1 MDMQSRTYIESIP
14 TVEADFMQKVYLWMT
29 FALTLT
35 GFVAYRTT
43 QSEFLLELIFNSS
56 FGFIGLILVELALVI
71 WISSGIQ
78 RMSSNMAIGLFLL
91 YSVLNGMTLSVLLI
105 VYTGASVAS
114 TFFITAGMF
123 GAMSIYGYTT
133 KQDLSSWGN
142 LLFMAL
148 FGIILASFVNIF
160 LQSSGL
166 YWLISYIG
174 VLVFVGL
181 TAYDTQ
187 KIKQLAAQVI
197 VESEVGR
204 KVAILGALTLY
215 IDFIYMFIF
224 MLRTWGNRR

>member
-35 GFVAYRTT
+35 GFVAYRTS
-43 QSEFLLELIFNSS
+43 QSEFLLELIFSSS
-56 FGFIGLILVELALVI
+56 FGFIGLIIGELALVF

-105 VYTGASVAS
+105 AYTGASVAS

-123 GAMSIYGYTT
+123 GAMSVYGYTT

-148 FGIILASFVNIF
+148 IGLILASVVNIF

-197 VESEVGR
+197 VESEEGR

-215 IDFIYMFIF
+215 LDFINMFIF
-224 MLRTWGNRR
+224 MLRILGNRR

>member
-43 QSEFLLELIFNSS
+43 QSEFLLELIFSSS
-56 FGFIGLILVELALVI
+56 FGFIGLILAELALVF

-105 VYTGASVAS
+105 AYTGASVAS

-123 GAMSIYGYTT
+123 GAMSVYGYTT

-148 FGIILASFVNIF
+148 IGLILASVVNIF

-187 KIKQLAAQVI
+187 KIKQIAAQVI
-197 VESEVGR
+197 VESEEGR

-215 IDFIYMFIF
+215 LDFINMFIF
-224 MLRTWGNRR
+224 MLRILGNRR

>member
-43 QSEFLLELIFNSS
+43 QSEFLLELIFSSS
-56 FGFIGLILVELALVI
+56 FGFIGLILAELALVF

-91 YSVLNGMTLSVLLI
+91 YSVLNGMTLSVLI
-105 VYTGASVAS
+105 IAYTGAAVAS

-123 GAMSIYGYTT
+123 GAMSVYGYTT

-148 FGIILASFVNIF
+148 IGLILASVVNIY

-166 YWLISYIG
+166 YWLINYIG

-187 KIKQLAAQVI
+187 KIKQIAAQVI
-197 VESEVGR
+197 AESEEGR

-215 IDFIYMFIF
+215 LDFINMFIF
-224 MLRTWGNRR
+224 MLRILGNRR

>member
-43 QSEFLLELIFNSS
+43 QSEFLLELIFSSS
-56 FGFIGLILVELALVI
+56 FGFIGLILAELALVF

-105 VYTGASVAS
+105 AYTGASVAS

-123 GAMSIYGYTT
+123 GTMSVYGYTT

-148 FGIILASFVNIF
+148 IGLILASVVNIY

-166 YWLISYIG
+166 YWLINYIG

-187 KIKQLAAQVI
+187 KIKQIAAQVI
-197 VESEVGR
+197 VESEEGR

-215 IDFIYMFIF
+215 LDFINMFIF
-224 MLRTWGNRR
+224 MLRILGNRR

>member
-1 MDMQSRTYIESIP
+1 MDMQSRTYIESIS

-43 QSEFLLELIFNSS
+43 QSEFLLELIFSSS
-56 FGFIGLILVELALVI
+56 FGFIGLILAELALVF
-71 WISSGIQ
+71 WILSGLQ

-105 VYTGASVAS
+105 AYTGASVAS

-123 GAMSIYGYTT
+123 GAMSVYGYTT

-148 FGIILASFVNIF
+148 IGLILASVVNIF

-174 VLVFVGL
+174 VLIFVGL

-215 IDFIYMFIF
+215 LDFINMFIF
-224 MLRTWGNRR
+224 MLRILGNRR

>member
-1 MDMQSRTYIESIP
+1 MDLQSKTYIESIP

-29 FALTLT
+29 LALSLT

-43 QSEFLLELIFNSS
+43 QSEFLLGLIFGSS
-56 FGFIGLILVELALVI
+56 FGFIGIILVELALVF

-78 RMSSNMAIGLFLL
+78 RISSNMAIGLFLL
-91 YSVLNGMTLSVLLI
+91 YSVLNGFTLSVLLI
-105 VYTGASVAS
+105 AYTGASVAS

-123 GAMSIYGYTT
+123 GAMSVYGYST

-148 FGIILASFVNIF
+148 IGLILASFVNIF
-160 LQSSGL
+160 LQSAGL
-166 YWLISYIG
+166 YWIISYVG

-181 TAYDTQ
+181 TAFDTQ

-197 VESEVGR
+197 AESEVGR

-215 IDFIYMFIF
+215 LDFINMFIF
-224 MLRTWGNRR
+224 MLRIMGNRR

>member
-43 QSEFLLELIFNSS
+43 QSEFLLELIFSSS
-56 FGFIGLILVELALVI
+56 FGFIGLILAELALVF

-105 VYTGASVAS
+105 AYTGASVAS

-123 GAMSIYGYTT
+123 GAMSVYGYTT

-148 FGIILASFVNIF
+148 VGLILASVVNIY

-166 YWLISYIG
+166 YWLINYIG
-174 VLVFVGL
+174 VLVFFGL

-187 KIKQLAAQVI
+187 KIKQIAAQVI
-197 VESEVGR
+197 VESEEGR

-215 IDFIYMFIF
+215 LDFINMFIF
-224 MLRTWGNRR
+224 MLRILGNRR

>member
-1 MDMQSRTYIESIP
+1 MDIQSRTYIESIP

-43 QSEFLLELIFNSS
+43 QSEFLLELIFSSS
-56 FGFIGLILVELALVI
+56 FGFIGLILAELALVF

-105 VYTGASVAS
+105 AYTGASVAS

-123 GAMSIYGYTT
+123 GAMSVYGYTT

-148 FGIILASFVNIF
+148 IGLILASVVNIF

-187 KIKQLAAQVI
+187 KIKQFAAQVI
-197 VESEVGR
+197 VESEEGR

-215 IDFIYMFIF
+215 LDFINMFIF
-224 MLRTWGNRR
+224 MLRILGNRR

>member
-1 MDMQSRTYIESIP
+1 MDLQSKTYIESIP

-29 FALTLT
+29 LALSLT

-43 QSEFLLELIFNSS
+43 QSEFLLGLIFGSS
-56 FGFIGLILVELALVI
+56 FGFIGIILVELALVF

-78 RMSSNMAIGLFLL
+78 RISSNMAIGLFLL
-91 YSVLNGMTLSVLLI
+91 YSVLNGFTLSILLI
-105 VYTGASVAS
+105 AYTGASVAS

-123 GAMSIYGYTT
+123 GAMSVYGYST

-148 FGIILASFVNIF
+148 IGLILASFVNIF
-160 LQSSGL
+160 LQSAGL
-166 YWLISYIG
+166 YWIISYVG

-181 TAYDTQ
+181 TAFDTQ

-197 VESEVGR
+197 AESEVGR
-204 KVAILGALTLY
+204 KVAILSALTLY
-215 IDFIYMFIF
+215 LDFINMFIF
-224 MLRTWGNRR
+224 MLRIMGNRR

>member
-1 MDMQSRTYIESIP
+1 MDIQSRTYIESIP

-43 QSEFLLELIFNSS
+43 QSEFLLELIFSSS
-56 FGFIGLILVELALVI
+56 FGFIGLILAELALVF

-105 VYTGASVAS
+105 AYTGASVAS

-148 FGIILASFVNIF
+148 FGLILASVVNIF

-215 IDFIYMFIF
+215 LDFINMFIF
-224 MLRTWGNRR
+224 MLRILGNRR

>member
-1 MDMQSRTYIESIP
+1 MDMQSRTYIESIS

-43 QSEFLLELIFNSS
+43 QSEFLLELIFSSS
-56 FGFIGLILVELALVI
+56 FGFIGLILAELALVF
-71 WISSGIQ
+71 WISSGLQ

-105 VYTGASVAS
+105 AYTGASVAS

-123 GAMSIYGYTT
+123 GAMSVYGYTT

-148 FGIILASFVNIF
+148 IGLIFASVVNIF

-174 VLVFVGL
+174 VLIFVGL

-215 IDFIYMFIF
+215 LDFINMFIF
-224 MLRTWGNRR
+224 MLRILGNRR

>member
-43 QSEFLLELIFNSS
+43 QSEFLLELIFSSS
-56 FGFIGLILVELALVI
+56 FGFIGLILAELALVF

-105 VYTGASVAS
+105 AYTGASVAS

-148 FGIILASFVNIF
+148 FGLILASVVNIF

-215 IDFIYMFIF
+215 LDFINMFIF
-224 MLRTWGNRR
+224 MLRILGNRR

>member
-1 MDMQSRTYIESIP
+1 MDLQSRTYVESIP
-14 TVEADFMQKVYLWMT
+14 SVEADFMQKVYIWMT
-29 FALTLT
+29 LALTLT
-35 GFVAYRTT
+35 GYVAYSTA
-43 QSEFLLELIFNSS
+43 QSELLLGIIFSS
-56 FGFIGLILVELALVI
+56 LFVVFGIIVGEIFLVI

-91 YSVLNGMTLSVLLI
+91 FSVLNGLPLSVLLI
-105 VYTGASVAS
+105 AYTGASVAS

-123 GAMSIYGYTT
+123 GVMSMYGYTT

-148 FGIILASFVNIF
+148 VGLILASVVNTF

-166 YWLISYIG
+166 YWIISYTG

-197 VESEVGR
+197 AESEEGR
-204 KVAILGALTLY
+204 KVAILGALRLY
-215 IDFIYMFIF
+215 LDFVNMFIF
-224 MLRTWGNRR
+224 MLRILGNRR

>member
-1 MDMQSRTYIESIP
+1 MDIQSRTYIESIP
-14 TVEADFMQKVYLWMT
+14 TVEADFMQKIYLWMT

-43 QSEFLLELIFNSS
+43 QSEFLLELIFSSS
-56 FGFIGLILVELALVI
+56 FGLIGLILVELALVF
-71 WISSGIQ
+71 WIMSGIQ

-105 VYTGASVAS
+105 VFTGASVAS

-123 GAMSIYGYTT
+123 GTMSIYGYTT

-148 FGIILASFVNIF
+148 IGLILASVVNIF

-187 KIKQLAAQVI
+187 KIKQFAAQVI
-197 VESEVGR
+197 VESEEGR

-215 IDFIYMFIF
+215 LDFINMFIF
-224 MLRTWGNRR
+224 MLRILGNRR

>member
-35 GFVAYRTT
+35 GFVAYRTS
-43 QSEFLLELIFNSS
+43 QSEFLLELIFSSS
-56 FGFIGLILVELALVI
+56 FGFIGLILAELALVF

-105 VYTGASVAS
+105 AYTGASVAS

-123 GAMSIYGYTT
+123 GAMSVYGYTT

-148 FGIILASFVNIF
+148 IGLILASVVNIF

-197 VESEVGR
+197 VESEEGR

-215 IDFIYMFIF
+215 LDFINMFIF
-224 MLRTWGNRR
+224 MLRILGNRR

>member
-1 MDMQSRTYIESIP
+1 MDMQSRTYIESIS

-43 QSEFLLELIFNSS
+43 QSEFLLELIFSSS
-56 FGFIGLILVELALVI
+56 FGFIGLILTELALVF
-71 WISSGIQ
+71 WISSGLQ

-105 VYTGASVAS
+105 AYTGASVAS

-123 GAMSIYGYTT
+123 GAMSVYGYTT

-148 FGIILASFVNIF
+148 IGLILASVVNIF

-174 VLVFVGL
+174 VLIFVGL

-215 IDFIYMFIF
+215 LDFINMFIF
-224 MLRTWGNRR
+224 MLRILGNRR

>member
-1 MDMQSRTYIESIP
+1 MDIQSRTYIESIP

-43 QSEFLLELIFNSS
+43 QSEFLLELIFSSS
-56 FGFIGLILVELALVI
+56 FGFIGLILAELALVF

-105 VYTGASVAS
+105 AYTGASVAS

-123 GAMSIYGYTT
+123 GAMSVYGYTT

-148 FGIILASFVNIF
+148 IGLILASVVNIF

-174 VLVFVGL
+174 VLIFVGL

-215 IDFIYMFIF
+215 LDFINMFIF
-224 MLRTWGNRR
+224 MLRILGNRR

>member
-148 FGIILASFVNIF
+148 VGIILASFVNIF

-166 YWLISYIG
+166 YWLSSYIG

-187 KIKQLAAQVI
+187 KIKKLAAQVI

>member
-1 MDMQSRTYIESIP
+1 MDIQSRTYIESIP

-43 QSEFLLELIFNSS
+43 QSEFLLELIFSSS
-56 FGFIGLILVELALVI
+56 FGFIGLILAELALVF

-91 YSVLNGMTLSVLLI
+91 YSVLNGMTLSVLL
-105 VYTGASVAS
+105 VAYTGASVAS

-123 GAMSIYGYTT
+123 GAMSVYGYTT

-148 FGIILASFVNIF
+148 IGLILASVVNIF

-166 YWLISYIG
+166 YWLINYIG

-197 VESEVGR
+197 VESEEGR

-215 IDFIYMFIF
+215 LDFINMFIF
-224 MLRTWGNRR
+224 MLRILGNRR

>member
-1 MDMQSRTYIESIP
+1 MDLQSKTYIESIP

-29 FALTLT
+29 LALSLT

-43 QSEFLLELIFNSS
+43 QSEFLLGLIFGST
-56 FGFIGLILVELALVI
+56 FGFIGIILVELALVF

-78 RMSSNMAIGLFLL
+78 RISSNMAIGLFLL
-91 YSVLNGMTLSVLLI
+91 YSVLNGFTLSVLLI
-105 VYTGASVAS
+105 AYTGASVAS

-123 GAMSIYGYTT
+123 GAMSVYGYST
-133 KQDLSSWGN
+133 KQGLSSWGN

-148 FGIILASFVNIF
+148 IGLILASFVNIF
-160 LQSSGL
+160 LQSAGL
-166 YWLISYIG
+166 YWIISYVG

-181 TAYDTQ
+181 TAFDTQ

-197 VESEVGR
+197 AESEVGR

-215 IDFIYMFIF
+215 LDFINMFIF
-224 MLRTWGNRR
+224 MLRIMGNRR

>member
-1 MDMQSRTYIESIP
+1 MDIQSRTYIESIP

-43 QSEFLLELIFNSS
+43 QSEFLLELIFSSS
-56 FGFIGLILVELALVI
+56 FGLIGLILVELALVF
-71 WISSGIQ
+71 WIMSGIQ

-105 VYTGASVAS
+105 AYTGASVAS

-148 FGIILASFVNIF
+148 FGLILASVVNIF
-160 LQSSGL
+160 LQSSEL

-215 IDFIYMFIF
+215 LDFINMFIF
-224 MLRTWGNRR
+224 MLRILGNRR

>member
-1 MDMQSRTYIESIP
+1 MDLQSKTYIESIP

-29 FALTLT
+29 LALSLT

-43 QSEFLLELIFNSS
+43 QSEFLLGLIFGSS
-56 FGFIGLILVELALVI
+56 FGFIGIILVELALVF

-78 RMSSNMAIGLFLL
+78 RISSNMAIGLFLL
-91 YSVLNGMTLSVLLI
+91 YSVLNGFTLSVLLI

-123 GAMSIYGYTT
+123 GAMSVYGYST

-148 FGIILASFVNIF
+148 IGLILASFVNIF
-160 LQSSGL
+160 LQSAGL
-166 YWLISYIG
+166 YWIISYVG

-181 TAYDTQ
+181 TAFDTQ

-197 VESEVGR
+197 AESEVGR

-215 IDFIYMFIF
+215 LDFINMFIF
-224 MLRTWGNRR
+224 MLRIMGNRR

>member
-43 QSEFLLELIFNSS
+43 QSEFLLELIFSSS
-56 FGFIGLILVELALVI
+56 FGFIGLILVELALVF

-91 YSVLNGMTLSVLLI
+91 YSVLNGLTLSVLLI
-105 VYTGASVAS
+105 AYTGASVAS

-123 GAMSIYGYTT
+123 GAMSVYGYTT

-142 LLFMAL
+142 LV
-148 FGIILASFVNIF
+148 VNIF

-197 VESEVGR
+197 VESEEGR

-215 IDFIYMFIF
+215 LDFINMFIF
-224 MLRTWGNRR
+224 MLRILGNRR

>member
-1 MDMQSRTYIESIP
+1 MDLQSKTYIESIP

-29 FALTLT
+29 LALSLT

-43 QSEFLLELIFNSS
+43 QSEFLLGLIFGSS
-56 FGFIGLILVELALVI
+56 FGFIGIILVELALVF

-78 RMSSNMAIGLFLL
+78 RISSNMAIGLFLL
-91 YSVLNGMTLSVLLI
+91 YSVLNGFTLSVLLI

-123 GAMSIYGYTT
+123 GAMSVYGYST

-148 FGIILASFVNIF
+148 IGLILASFVNIF
-160 LQSSGL
+160 LQSAGL
-166 YWLISYIG
+166 YWIISYVG

-181 TAYDTQ
+181 TAFDTQ

-197 VESEVGR
+197 AESEVGR
-204 KVAILGALTLY
+204 KVAILSALTLY
-215 IDFIYMFIF
+215 LDFINMFIF
-224 MLRTWGNRR
+224 MLRIMGNRR

>member
-1 MDMQSRTYIESIP
+1 MDMQSRTYIESIS

-43 QSEFLLELIFNSS
+43 QSEFLLELIFSSS
-56 FGFIGLILVELALVI
+56 FGFIGLILAELALVF
-71 WISSGIQ
+71 WISSGLQ

-105 VYTGASVAS
+105 AYTGASVAS

-123 GAMSIYGYTT
+123 GAMSVYGYTT

-148 FGIILASFVNIF
+148 IGLILASVVNIF

-174 VLVFVGL
+174 VLIFVGL

-204 KVAILGALTLY
+204 KGAILGALTLY
-215 IDFIYMFIF
+215 LDFINMFIF
-224 MLRTWGNRR
+224 MLRILGNRR

>member
-1 MDMQSRTYIESIP
+1 MDLQSKTYIESIS

-29 FALTLT
+29 LALSLT

-43 QSEFLLELIFNSS
+43 QSEFLLGLIFGSS
-56 FGFIGLILVELALVI
+56 FGFIGIILVELALVF

-78 RMSSNMAIGLFLL
+78 RISSNMAIGLFLL
-91 YSVLNGMTLSVLLI
+91 YSVLNGFTLSVLLI
-105 VYTGASVAS
+105 AYTGASVAS

-123 GAMSIYGYTT
+123 GAMSVYGYST

-148 FGIILASFVNIF
+148 IGLILASFVNIF
-160 LQSSGL
+160 LQSEGL
-166 YWLISYIG
+166 NWIISYVG

-181 TAYDTQ
+181 TAFDTQ

-197 VESEVGR
+197 AESEVGR

-215 IDFIYMFIF
+215 LDFINMFIF
-224 MLRTWGNRR
+224 MLRIMGNRR

>member
-1 MDMQSRTYIESIP
+1 MDIQSRTYIESIP

-43 QSEFLLELIFNSS
+43 QSEFLLELIFSSS
-56 FGFIGLILVELALVI
+56 FGFIGLIIGELALVF

-105 VYTGASVAS
+105 AYTGASVAS

-123 GAMSIYGYTT
+123 GAMSVYGYTT

-148 FGIILASFVNIF
+148 IGLILASVVNIF

-174 VLVFVGL
+174 VLIFVGL

-215 IDFIYMFIF
+215 LDFINMFIF
-224 MLRTWGNRR
+224 MLRILGNRR

>member
-43 QSEFLLELIFNSS
+43 QSEFLLELIFSSS
-56 FGFIGLILVELALVI
+56 FGFIGLILAELALVF

-105 VYTGASVAS
+105 AYTGASVAS

-148 FGIILASFVNIF
+148 FGIILASVVNIF

-187 KIKQLAAQVI
+187 KIKKLAAQVI

>member
-43 QSEFLLELIFNSS
+43 QSEFLLELIFSSS
-56 FGFIGLILVELALVI
+56 FGFIGLILAELALVF

-105 VYTGASVAS
+105 AYNGASVAS

-123 GAMSIYGYTT
+123 GAMSVYGYTT

-148 FGIILASFVNIF
+148 IGLILASVVNIY

-166 YWLISYIG
+166 YWLINYIG

-187 KIKQLAAQVI
+187 KIKQIAAQVI
-197 VESEVGR
+197 VESEEGR

-215 IDFIYMFIF
+215 LDFINMFIF
-224 MLRTWGNRR
+224 MLRILGNRR

>member
-1 MDMQSRTYIESIP
+1 MYIQSRTYIESIP

-43 QSEFLLELIFNSS
+43 QSEFLLELIFSSS
-56 FGFIGLILVELALVI
+56 FGFIGLILVELALVF

-105 VYTGASVAS
+105 AYTGASVAS

-123 GAMSIYGYTT
+123 GAMSVYGYTT

-148 FGIILASFVNIF
+148 IGLILASVVNIF

-197 VESEVGR
+197 VESEEGR
-204 KVAILGALTLY
+204 KVAIFGALTLY
-215 IDFIYMFIF
+215 LDFINMFIF
-224 MLRTWGNRR
+224 MLRILGNRR

>member
-1 MDMQSRTYIESIP
+1 MDLQSKTYIESIP

-29 FALTLT
+29 LALSLT

-43 QSEFLLELIFNSS
+43 QSEFLLGLIFGSS
-56 FGFIGLILVELALVI
+56 FGFIGIILVELALVF

-78 RMSSNMAIGLFLL
+78 RISSNMAIGLFLL
-91 YSVLNGMTLSVLLI
+91 YSVLNGFTLSVLLI
-105 VYTGASVAS
+105 AYTGASVAS

-123 GAMSIYGYTT
+123 GAMSVYGYST

-148 FGIILASFVNIF
+148 IGLILASFVNIF
-160 LQSSGL
+160 LQSAGL
-166 YWLISYIG
+166 YWIISYVG

-181 TAYDTQ
+181 TAFDTQ

-197 VESEVGR
+197 AESEVGR

-215 IDFIYMFIF
+215 LDFINMFMF
-224 MLRTWGNRR
+224 MLRIMGNRR

>member
-1 MDMQSRTYIESIP
+1 MDIQSRTYIESIP

-43 QSEFLLELIFNSS
+43 QSEFLLELIFSSS
-56 FGFIGLILVELALVI
+56 FGFIGLILAELALVF

-105 VYTGASVAS
+105 AYTGASVAS

-123 GAMSIYGYTT
+123 GAMSVYGYTT
-133 KQDLSSWGN
+133 RQDLSSWGN

-148 FGIILASFVNIF
+148 IGLILASVVNIF

-197 VESEVGR
+197 VESEEGR

-215 IDFIYMFIF
+215 LDFINMFIF
-224 MLRTWGNRR
+224 MLRILGNRR

>member
-1 MDMQSRTYIESIP
+1 MDMQSRTYIESIS

-43 QSEFLLELIFNSS
+43 QSEFLLELIFSSS
-56 FGFIGLILVELALVI
+56 FGFIGLILAELALGF
-71 WISSGIQ
+71 WISSGLQ

-105 VYTGASVAS
+105 AYTGASVAS

-123 GAMSIYGYTT
+123 GAMSVYGYTT

-148 FGIILASFVNIF
+148 IGLILASVVNIF

-174 VLVFVGL
+174 VLIFVGL

-215 IDFIYMFIF
+215 LDFINMFIF
-224 MLRTWGNRR
+224 MLRILGNRR

>member
-1 MDMQSRTYIESIP
+1 MDMQSKTYIESIP
-14 TVEADFMQKVYLWMT
+14 TVEVDFMQKVYLWMT

-43 QSEFLLELIFNSS
+43 QSEFLLELIFSSS
-56 FGFIGLILVELALVI
+56 FGFIGLILVELALVF

-105 VYTGASVAS
+105 AYTGASVAS

-123 GAMSIYGYTT
+123 GVMSIYGYTT

-148 FGIILASFVNIF
+148 IGLILASVVNIF

-215 IDFIYMFIF
+215 LDFINMFIF
-224 MLRTWGNRR
+224 MLRILGNRR

>member
-1 MDMQSRTYIESIP
+1 MDIQSRTYIESIP

-43 QSEFLLELIFNSS
+43 QSEFLLELIFSSS
-56 FGFIGLILVELALVI
+56 FGFIGLILAELALVF

-105 VYTGASVAS
+105 AYTGASVAS

-123 GAMSIYGYTT
+123 GAMSVYGYTT

-148 FGIILASFVNIF
+148 IGLILASVVNIF

-166 YWLISYIG
+166 NWLINYIG

-197 VESEVGR
+197 VESEEGR

-215 IDFIYMFIF
+215 LDFINMFIF
-224 MLRTWGNRR
+224 MLRILGNRR

>member
-1 MDMQSRTYIESIP
+1 MDIQSRTYIESIP

-43 QSEFLLELIFNSS
+43 QSEFLLELIFSSS
-56 FGFIGLILVELALVI
+56 FGFIGLILAELALVF

-105 VYTGASVAS
+105 AYTGASVAS

-123 GAMSIYGYTT
+123 GAMSVYGYTT

-148 FGIILASFVNIF
+148 IGLILASVVNIF

-187 KIKQLAAQVI
+187 KIKQLAARVI
-197 VESEVGR
+197 VESEEGR

-215 IDFIYMFIF
+215 LDFINMFIF
-224 MLRTWGNRR
+224 MLRILGNRR

>member
-43 QSEFLLELIFNSS
+43 QSEFLLELIFSSS
-56 FGFIGLILVELALVI
+56 FGFIGLILAELALVF

-105 VYTGASVAS
+105 AYTGASVAS

-123 GAMSIYGYTT
+123 GAMSVYGYTT

-148 FGIILASFVNIF
+148 IGLILASVVNIF

-197 VESEVGR
+197 VESEEGR

-215 IDFIYMFIF
+215 LDFINMFIF
-224 MLRTWGNRR
+224 MLRILGNRR

>member
-43 QSEFLLELIFNSS
+43 QSEFLLELIFSSS
-56 FGFIGLILVELALVI
+56 FGLIGLILVELALVF
-71 WISSGIQ
+71 WIMSGIQ

-105 VYTGASVAS
+105 AYTGASVAS

-148 FGIILASFVNIF
+148 FGLILASVVNIF
-160 LQSSGL
+160 LQSSEL

-215 IDFIYMFIF
+215 LDFINMFIF
-224 MLRTWGNRR
+224 MLRILGNRR

>member
-43 QSEFLLELIFNSS
+43 QSEFLLELIFSSS
-56 FGFIGLILVELALVI
+56 FGFIGLILVELALVF

-105 VYTGASVAS
+105 AYTGASVAS

-148 FGIILASFVNIF
+148 FGLILASVVNIF

-215 IDFIYMFIF
+215 LDFINMFIF
-224 MLRTWGNRR
+224 MLRILGNRR